1 MRISDWSSDVCSSDL
16 QRRAVAAVGL
26 VDPLD
31 DLLASFVLE
40 VDVDVRRLLALAR
53 DEPLEQELV
62 LDRIDRGDPEQIAD
76 AAVRGRTASLAQDA
90 APPAF
95 GDARIDRQEIGSI
108 GEMHDKN
115 RRAAGQARAWTN

>member
-1 MRISDWSSDVCSSDL
+1 MI
-16 QRRAVAAVGL
+16 RRPPRSTRTDTL
-26 VDPLD
+26 FPYTTLFR
-31 DLLASFVLE
+31 SLE

-95 GDARIDRQEIGSI
+95 GDDTIDGHAIGRLSELI
-108 GEMHDKN
+108 EQPDRK
-115 RRAAGQARAWTN
+115 TVV